1 MTIALPRRTQMTV
14 VERTRRPS
22 ARSSGWPVAVSR
34 SVVFFRVRTL
44 QYIAASRIGNQT
56 GNLCATE
63 RSGTAPL
70 AVALGYAFCST
81 ALVVLRPLKPIL
93 QLLTHVI
100 HNPNLRGQDPRLIG
114 GIAAGVAV
122 VVGGVWWYIA
132 AHRLSAEE
140 MERRRRESL
149 ALNGR
154 ITDGVIL
161 DARTL
166 GNEDSISPTPDV
178 LVYSYSVA
186 GLTYNCAQ
194 DVTTLANE
202 VLGFRIDQPV
212 QVRYDPRNAGNSII
226 VSETWTGLWLRP
238 FEPRGR
244 ATLSR

>member
-1 MTIALPRRTQMTV
+1 
-14 VERTRRPS
+14 
-22 ARSSGWPVAVSR
+22 
-34 SVVFFRVRTL
+34 
-44 QYIAASRIGNQT
+44 
-56 GNLCATE
+56 
-63 RSGTAPL
+63 
-70 AVALGYAFCST
+70 
-81 ALVVLRPLKPIL
+81 
-93 QLLTHVI
+93 
-100 HNPNLRGQDPRLIG
+100 
-114 GIAAGVAV
+114 
-122 VVGGVWWYIA
+122 VWWYIA